1 MEKIVIAI
9 DTMGT
14 DNGSAYFVQG
24 IAEAMDLYDDLSFIV
39 TGKEEELKT
48 YIDQYGC
55 DKTRI
60 EVVDAT
66 EEITCHDAPVD
77 AIRRKKNSSMVL
89 ALNAVKEGRAAACI
103 SGGNSGALLAGGQF
117 LVGRAKG
124 VKRTP
129 LAPLIPHR
137 YGSSLLIDC
146 GANVDAKPENLVQF
160 AKMGSIYMKNIEGI
174 ENPRVGIINIGAEDE
189 KGNELVKSTIPLL
202 RECKDINFIGS
213 VESRDIP
220 NGPADVLVCEAFV
233 GNVLLKFFE
242 GLGKMFM
249 AEIKDTLKSSVKTKI
264 GGALIYKPI
273 KKTFERYMA
282 YKDAVEHFGLTEG
295 LSTCAMPSG
304 QQNYPASL
312 YETIRRFKTMPDA
325 FVCANDFVAMDLVKA
340 LNELGYSVPDDIWV
354 CGFDDSQEASYFAP
368 HLTSIHIHGQ
378 IMGYTAAN
386 LLMTRIEEPSLN
398 YRTVYTETNLILRES
413 TGD

>member
-273 KKTFERYMA
+273 KKTFKRYMA
-282 YKDAVEHFGLTEG
+282 DDKGGAPLLGLKG
-295 LSTCAMPSG
+295 L
-304 QQNYPASL
+304 
-312 YETIRRFKTMPDA
+312 
-325 FVCANDFVAMDLVKA
+325 VVK
-340 LNELGYSVPDDIWV
+340 
-354 CGFDDSQEASYFAP
+354 
-368 HLTSIHIHGQ
+368 IHGNSKNTEVRSAIEQCRNFVKKDVTNQ
-378 IMGYTAAN
+378 IIRTFV
-386 LLMTRIEEPSLN
+386 EEEN
-398 YRTVYTETNLILRES
+398 KGEN
-413 TGD
+413 

>member
-1 MEKIVIAI
+1 
-9 DTMGT
+9 
-14 DNGSAYFVQG
+14 
-24 IAEAMDLYDDLSFIV
+24 
-39 TGKEEELKT
+39 
-48 YIDQYGC
+48 
-55 DKTRI
+55 
-60 EVVDAT
+60 
-66 EEITCHDAPVD
+66 
-77 AIRRKKNSSMVL
+77 MVL

-273 KKTFERYMA
+273 KKTFKRYMA
-282 YKDAVEHFGLTEG
+282 DDKGGAPLLGLKG
-295 LSTCAMPSG
+295 L
-304 QQNYPASL
+304 
-312 YETIRRFKTMPDA
+312 
-325 FVCANDFVAMDLVKA
+325 VVK
-340 LNELGYSVPDDIWV
+340 
-354 CGFDDSQEASYFAP
+354 
-368 HLTSIHIHGQ
+368 IHGNSKDTEVRSAIEQCRNFVKKMLQ
-378 IMGYTAAN
+378 IR
-386 LLMTRIEEPSLN
+386 LFVHL
-398 YRTVYTETNLILRES
+398 
-413 TGD
+413 

>member
-249 AEIKDTLKSSVKTKI
+249 ADIKDTLKSSVKTKI

-273 KKTFERYMA
+273 KKTFKRYMA
-282 YKDAVEHFGLTEG
+282 DDKGGAPLLGLKG
-295 LSTCAMPSG
+295 L
-304 QQNYPASL
+304 
-312 YETIRRFKTMPDA
+312 
-325 FVCANDFVAMDLVKA
+325 VVK
-340 LNELGYSVPDDIWV
+340 
-354 CGFDDSQEASYFAP
+354 
-368 HLTSIHIHGQ
+368 IHGNSKDTEVRSAIEQCRNFVKKDVTNQ
-378 IMGYTAAN
+378 IIRTFV
-386 LLMTRIEEPSLN
+386 EEEN
-398 YRTVYTETNLILRES
+398 KGEN
-413 TGD
+413 

>member
-160 AKMGSIYMKNIEGI
+160 AKMGSIYMKNIESI

-273 KKTFERYMA
+273 KKTFKRYMA
-282 YKDAVEHFGLTEG
+282 DDKGGAPLLGLKG
-295 LSTCAMPSG
+295 L
-304 QQNYPASL
+304 
-312 YETIRRFKTMPDA
+312 
-325 FVCANDFVAMDLVKA
+325 VVK
-340 LNELGYSVPDDIWV
+340 
-354 CGFDDSQEASYFAP
+354 
-368 HLTSIHIHGQ
+368 IHGNSKDTEVRSAIEQCRNFVKKDVTNQ
-378 IMGYTAAN
+378 IIRTFV
-386 LLMTRIEEPSLN
+386 EEEN
-398 YRTVYTETNLILRES
+398 KGEN
-413 TGD
+413 

>member
-202 RECKDINFIGS
+202 RECKDISFIGS

-273 KKTFERYMA
+273 KKTFKRYMA
-282 YKDAVEHFGLTEG
+282 DDKGGAPLLGLKG
-295 LSTCAMPSG
+295 L
-304 QQNYPASL
+304 
-312 YETIRRFKTMPDA
+312 
-325 FVCANDFVAMDLVKA
+325 VVK
-340 LNELGYSVPDDIWV
+340 
-354 CGFDDSQEASYFAP
+354 
-368 HLTSIHIHGQ
+368 IHGNSKDTEVRSAIEQCRNFVKKDVTNQ
-378 IMGYTAAN
+378 IIRTFV
-386 LLMTRIEEPSLN
+386 EEEN
-398 YRTVYTETNLILRES
+398 KGEN
-413 TGD
+413 

>member
-9 DTMGT
+9 DTKGT

-273 KKTFERYMA
+273 KKTFKRYMA
-282 YKDAVEHFGLTEG
+282 DDKGGAPLLGLKG
-295 LSTCAMPSG
+295 L
-304 QQNYPASL
+304 
-312 YETIRRFKTMPDA
+312 
-325 FVCANDFVAMDLVKA
+325 VVK
-340 LNELGYSVPDDIWV
+340 
-354 CGFDDSQEASYFAP
+354 
-368 HLTSIHIHGQ
+368 IHGNSKDTEVRSAIEQCRNFVKKDVTNQ
-378 IMGYTAAN
+378 IIRTFV
-386 LLMTRIEEPSLN
+386 EEEN
-398 YRTVYTETNLILRES
+398 KGEN
-413 TGD
+413 

>member
-1 MEKIVIAI
+1 MENIVIAI

-14 DNGSAYFVQG
+14 DNGSAYFIQG
-24 IAEAMDLYDDLSFIV
+24 IAEAMDQYDDLSFIV
-39 TGKEEELKT
+39 TGKEDELKT

-60 EVVDAT
+60 EIINAT

-89 ALNAVKEGRAAACI
+89 ALNAVKEGKAAACI

-174 ENPRVGIINIGAEDE
+174 ENPRVGIVNIGAEDE

-273 KKTFERYMA
+273 KKTFKRYMA
-282 YKDAVEHFGLTEG
+282 DDKGGAPLLGLKG
-295 LSTCAMPSG
+295 L
-304 QQNYPASL
+304 
-312 YETIRRFKTMPDA
+312 
-325 FVCANDFVAMDLVKA
+325 VVK
-340 LNELGYSVPDDIWV
+340 
-354 CGFDDSQEASYFAP
+354 
-368 HLTSIHIHGQ
+368 IHGNSKDTEVRSAIEQCRNFVKKDVTNQ
-378 IMGYTAAN
+378 IIRTFV
-386 LLMTRIEEPSLN
+386 EEEN
-398 YRTVYTETNLILRES
+398 KGEN
-413 TGD
+413 

>member
-273 KKTFERYMA
+273 KKTFKRYMA
-282 YKDAVEHFGLTEG
+282 DDKGGAPLLGLKG
-295 LSTCAMPSG
+295 L
-304 QQNYPASL
+304 
-312 YETIRRFKTMPDA
+312 
-325 FVCANDFVAMDLVKA
+325 VVK
-340 LNELGYSVPDDIWV
+340 
-354 CGFDDSQEASYFAP
+354 
-368 HLTSIHIHGQ
+368 IHGNSKD
-378 IMGYTAAN
+378 TEVRSA
-386 LLMTRIEEPSLN
+386 IEQCRNFVKRCYKSDYSYICRGRKQRGELTWNMKDHS
-398 YRTVYTETNLILRES
+398 VS
-413 TGD
+413 WKH

>member
-39 TGKEEELKT
+39 TGKKEELKT

-273 KKTFERYMA
+273 KKTFKRYMA
-282 YKDAVEHFGLTEG
+282 DDKGGAPLLGLKG
-295 LSTCAMPSG
+295 L
-304 QQNYPASL
+304 
-312 YETIRRFKTMPDA
+312 
-325 FVCANDFVAMDLVKA
+325 VVK
-340 LNELGYSVPDDIWV
+340 
-354 CGFDDSQEASYFAP
+354 
-368 HLTSIHIHGQ
+368 IHGNSKDTEVRSAIEQCRNFVKKDVTNQ
-378 IMGYTAAN
+378 IIRTFV
-386 LLMTRIEEPSLN
+386 EEEN
-398 YRTVYTETNLILRES
+398 KGEN
-413 TGD
+413 

>member
-1 MEKIVIAI
+1 MENIVIAI

-14 DNGSAYFVQG
+14 DNGSAYFIQG
-24 IAEAMDLYDDLSFIV
+24 IAEAMDQYDDLSFIV
-39 TGKEEELKT
+39 TGNEEELRQQ
-48 YIDQYGC
+48 IEEYGC

-60 EVVDAT
+60 EILNAT

-89 ALNAVKEGRAAACI
+89 ALNSVKEGKAAACI

-137 YGSSLLIDC
+137 HGSSLLIDC

-249 AEIKDTLKSSVKTKI
+249 AEIKDTLMSSLKTKI
-264 GGALIYKPI
+264 GGAMIYKPI
-273 KKTFERYMA
+273 KKTFKRYMA
-282 YKDAVEHFGLTEG
+282 DDKGGAPLLGLKG
-295 LSTCAMPSG
+295 L
-304 QQNYPASL
+304 
-312 YETIRRFKTMPDA
+312 
-325 FVCANDFVAMDLVKA
+325 VVK
-340 LNELGYSVPDDIWV
+340 
-354 CGFDDSQEASYFAP
+354 
-368 HLTSIHIHGQ
+368 IHGNSKNTEVRSAIEQCRNFVQKDVTNQ
-378 IMGYTAAN
+378 IIRTFV
-386 LLMTRIEEPSLN
+386 EEEN
-398 YRTVYTETNLILRES
+398 KGEN
-413 TGD
+413 

>member
-273 KKTFERYMA
+273 KKTFKRYMA
-282 YKDAVEHFGLTEG
+282 DDKGGAPLLGLKG
-295 LSTCAMPSG
+295 L
-304 QQNYPASL
+304 
-312 YETIRRFKTMPDA
+312 
-325 FVCANDFVAMDLVKA
+325 VVK
-340 LNELGYSVPDDIWV
+340 
-354 CGFDDSQEASYFAP
+354 
-368 HLTSIHIHGQ
+368 IHGNSKDTEVRSAIEQCRNFAKKDVTNQ
-378 IMGYTAAN
+378 IIRTFV
-386 LLMTRIEEPSLN
+386 EEEN
-398 YRTVYTETNLILRES
+398 KGEN
-413 TGD
+413 

>member
-273 KKTFERYMA
+273 KKTFKRYMA
-282 YKDAVEHFGLTEG
+282 DDKGGAPLLGL
-295 LSTCAMPSG
+295 
-304 QQNYPASL
+304 
-312 YETIRRFKTMPDA
+312 
-325 FVCANDFVAMDLVKA
+325 KA
-340 LNELGYSVPDDIWV
+340 LVV
-354 CGFDDSQEASYFAP
+354 K
-368 HLTSIHIHGQ
+368 IHGNSKDTEVRSAIEQCRNFVKKDVTNQ
-378 IMGYTAAN
+378 IIRTFV
-386 LLMTRIEEPSLN
+386 EEEN
-398 YRTVYTETNLILRES
+398 KGEN
-413 TGD
+413 

>member
-220 NGPADVLVCEAFV
+220 NGPADVLVCGAFV

-273 KKTFERYMA
+273 KKTFKRYMA
-282 YKDAVEHFGLTEG
+282 DDKGGAPLLGLKG
-295 LSTCAMPSG
+295 L
-304 QQNYPASL
+304 
-312 YETIRRFKTMPDA
+312 
-325 FVCANDFVAMDLVKA
+325 VVK
-340 LNELGYSVPDDIWV
+340 
-354 CGFDDSQEASYFAP
+354 
-368 HLTSIHIHGQ
+368 IHGNSKDTEVRSAIEQCRNFVKKDVTNQ
-378 IMGYTAAN
+378 IIRTFV
-386 LLMTRIEEPSLN
+386 EEEN
-398 YRTVYTETNLILRES
+398 KGEN
-413 TGD
+413 

>member
-137 YGSSLLIDC
+137 YGSLLLIDC

-273 KKTFERYMA
+273 KKTFKRYMA
-282 YKDAVEHFGLTEG
+282 DDKGGAPLLGLKG
-295 LSTCAMPSG
+295 L
-304 QQNYPASL
+304 
-312 YETIRRFKTMPDA
+312 
-325 FVCANDFVAMDLVKA
+325 VVK
-340 LNELGYSVPDDIWV
+340 
-354 CGFDDSQEASYFAP
+354 
-368 HLTSIHIHGQ
+368 IHGNSKDTEVRSAIEQCRNFVKKDVTNQ
-378 IMGYTAAN
+378 IIRTFV
-386 LLMTRIEEPSLN
+386 EEEN
-398 YRTVYTETNLILRES
+398 KGEN
-413 TGD
+413 

>member
-233 GNVLLKFFE
+233 GNVLLKVFE

-273 KKTFERYMA
+273 KKTFKRYMA
-282 YKDAVEHFGLTEG
+282 DDKGGAPLLGLKG
-295 LSTCAMPSG
+295 L
-304 QQNYPASL
+304 
-312 YETIRRFKTMPDA
+312 
-325 FVCANDFVAMDLVKA
+325 VVK
-340 LNELGYSVPDDIWV
+340 
-354 CGFDDSQEASYFAP
+354 
-368 HLTSIHIHGQ
+368 IHGNSKDTEVRSAIEQCRNFVKKDVTNQ
-378 IMGYTAAN
+378 IIRTFV
-386 LLMTRIEEPSLN
+386 EEEN
-398 YRTVYTETNLILRES
+398 KGEN
-413 TGD
+413 

>member
-89 ALNAVKEGRAAACI
+89 ALTAGKEGSAAACI

-273 KKTFERYMA
+273 KKTFKRYMA
-282 YKDAVEHFGLTEG
+282 DDKGGAPLLGLKG
-295 LSTCAMPSG
+295 L
-304 QQNYPASL
+304 
-312 YETIRRFKTMPDA
+312 
-325 FVCANDFVAMDLVKA
+325 VVK
-340 LNELGYSVPDDIWV
+340 
-354 CGFDDSQEASYFAP
+354 
-368 HLTSIHIHGQ
+368 IHGNSKDTEVRSAIEQCRNFVKKDVTNQ
-378 IMGYTAAN
+378 IIRTFV
-386 LLMTRIEEPSLN
+386 EEEN
-398 YRTVYTETNLILRES
+398 KGEN
-413 TGD
+413 

>member
-202 RECKDINFIGS
+202 RECKDINFIGR

-273 KKTFERYMA
+273 KKTFKRYMA
-282 YKDAVEHFGLTEG
+282 DDKGGAPLLGLKG
-295 LSTCAMPSG
+295 L
-304 QQNYPASL
+304 
-312 YETIRRFKTMPDA
+312 
-325 FVCANDFVAMDLVKA
+325 VVK
-340 LNELGYSVPDDIWV
+340 
-354 CGFDDSQEASYFAP
+354 
-368 HLTSIHIHGQ
+368 IHGNSKDTEVRSAIEQCRNFVKKDVTNQ
-378 IMGYTAAN
+378 IIRTFV
-386 LLMTRIEEPSLN
+386 EEEN
-398 YRTVYTETNLILRES
+398 KGEN
-413 TGD
+413 

>member
-60 EVVDAT
+60 EVVDAI

-273 KKTFERYMA
+273 KKTFKRYMA
-282 YKDAVEHFGLTEG
+282 DDKGGAPLLGLKG
-295 LSTCAMPSG
+295 L
-304 QQNYPASL
+304 
-312 YETIRRFKTMPDA
+312 
-325 FVCANDFVAMDLVKA
+325 VVK
-340 LNELGYSVPDDIWV
+340 
-354 CGFDDSQEASYFAP
+354 
-368 HLTSIHIHGQ
+368 IHGNSKDTEVRSAIEQCRNFVKKDVTNQ
-378 IMGYTAAN
+378 IIRTFV
-386 LLMTRIEEPSLN
+386 EEEN
-398 YRTVYTETNLILRES
+398 KGEN
-413 TGD
+413 

>member
-273 KKTFERYMA
+273 KKTFKRYMA
-282 YKDAVEHFGLTEG
+282 DDKGGAPLLGLKG
-295 LSTCAMPSG
+295 L
-304 QQNYPASL
+304 
-312 YETIRRFKTMPDA
+312 
-325 FVCANDFVAMDLVKA
+325 VVK
-340 LNELGYSVPDDIWV
+340 
-354 CGFDDSQEASYFAP
+354 
-368 HLTSIHIHGQ
+368 IHGNSKDTEVRSAIEQCRNFVKKDVTNQ
-378 IMGYTAAN
+378 IIRTFV
-386 LLMTRIEEPSLN
+386 EEQN
-398 YRTVYTETNLILRES
+398 KGEN
-413 TGD
+413 

>member
-264 GGALIYKPI
+264 GGALIYKQI
-273 KKTFERYMA
+273 KKTFKRYMA
-282 YKDAVEHFGLTEG
+282 DDKGGAPLLGLKG
-295 LSTCAMPSG
+295 L
-304 QQNYPASL
+304 
-312 YETIRRFKTMPDA
+312 
-325 FVCANDFVAMDLVKA
+325 VVK
-340 LNELGYSVPDDIWV
+340 
-354 CGFDDSQEASYFAP
+354 
-368 HLTSIHIHGQ
+368 IHGNSKDTEVRSAIEQCRNFVKKDVTNQ
-378 IMGYTAAN
+378 IIRTFV
-386 LLMTRIEEPSLN
+386 EEEN
-398 YRTVYTETNLILRES
+398 KGEN
-413 TGD
+413 

>member
-273 KKTFERYMA
+273 KKTFKRYIA
-282 YKDAVEHFGLTEG
+282 DDKGGAPLLGLKG
-295 LSTCAMPSG
+295 L
-304 QQNYPASL
+304 
-312 YETIRRFKTMPDA
+312 
-325 FVCANDFVAMDLVKA
+325 VVK
-340 LNELGYSVPDDIWV
+340 
-354 CGFDDSQEASYFAP
+354 
-368 HLTSIHIHGQ
+368 IHGNSKDTEVRSAIEQCRNFVKKDVTNQ
-378 IMGYTAAN
+378 IIRTFV
-386 LLMTRIEEPSLN
+386 EEEN
-398 YRTVYTETNLILRES
+398 KGEN
-413 TGD
+413 

>member
-24 IAEAMDLYDDLSFIV
+24 IAEAMDLYDDVSFIV

-273 KKTFERYMA
+273 KKTFKRYMA
-282 YKDAVEHFGLTEG
+282 DDKGGAPLLGLKG
-295 LSTCAMPSG
+295 L
-304 QQNYPASL
+304 
-312 YETIRRFKTMPDA
+312 
-325 FVCANDFVAMDLVKA
+325 VVK
-340 LNELGYSVPDDIWV
+340 
-354 CGFDDSQEASYFAP
+354 
-368 HLTSIHIHGQ
+368 IHGNSKDTEVRSAIEQCRNFVKKDVTNQ
-378 IMGYTAAN
+378 IIRTFV
-386 LLMTRIEEPSLN
+386 EEEN
-398 YRTVYTETNLILRES
+398 KGEN
-413 TGD
+413 

>member
-48 YIDQYGC
+48 YIDQYGF
-55 DKTRI
+55 DKTRS

-273 KKTFERYMA
+273 KKTFKRYMA
-282 YKDAVEHFGLTEG
+282 DDKGGAPLLGLKG
-295 LSTCAMPSG
+295 L
-304 QQNYPASL
+304 
-312 YETIRRFKTMPDA
+312 
-325 FVCANDFVAMDLVKA
+325 VVK
-340 LNELGYSVPDDIWV
+340 
-354 CGFDDSQEASYFAP
+354 
-368 HLTSIHIHGQ
+368 IHGNSKDTEVRSAIEQCRNFVKKDVTNQ
-378 IMGYTAAN
+378 IIRTFV
-386 LLMTRIEEPSLN
+386 EEEN
-398 YRTVYTETNLILRES
+398 KGEN
-413 TGD
+413 

>member
-1 MEKIVIAI
+1 MEKNVIAI

-273 KKTFERYMA
+273 KKTFKRYMA
-282 YKDAVEHFGLTEG
+282 DDKGGAPLLGLKG
-295 LSTCAMPSG
+295 L
-304 QQNYPASL
+304 
-312 YETIRRFKTMPDA
+312 
-325 FVCANDFVAMDLVKA
+325 VVK
-340 LNELGYSVPDDIWV
+340 
-354 CGFDDSQEASYFAP
+354 
-368 HLTSIHIHGQ
+368 IHGNSKDTEVRSAIEQCRNFVKKDVTNQ
-378 IMGYTAAN
+378 IIRTFV
-386 LLMTRIEEPSLN
+386 EEEN
-398 YRTVYTETNLILRES
+398 KGEN
-413 TGD
+413 

>member
-264 GGALIYKPI
+264 GGALLYKPI
-273 KKTFERYMA
+273 KKTFKRYMA
-282 YKDAVEHFGLTEG
+282 DDKGGAPLLGLKG
-295 LSTCAMPSG
+295 L
-304 QQNYPASL
+304 
-312 YETIRRFKTMPDA
+312 
-325 FVCANDFVAMDLVKA
+325 VVK
-340 LNELGYSVPDDIWV
+340 
-354 CGFDDSQEASYFAP
+354 
-368 HLTSIHIHGQ
+368 IHGNSKDTEVRSAIEQCRNFVKKDVTNQ
-378 IMGYTAAN
+378 IIRTFV
-386 LLMTRIEEPSLN
+386 EEEN
-398 YRTVYTETNLILRES
+398 KGEN
-413 TGD
+413 

>member
-146 GANVDAKPENLVQF
+146 GANVDAKPEHLVQF

-273 KKTFERYMA
+273 KKTFKRYMA
-282 YKDAVEHFGLTEG
+282 DDKGGAPLLGLKG
-295 LSTCAMPSG
+295 L
-304 QQNYPASL
+304 
-312 YETIRRFKTMPDA
+312 
-325 FVCANDFVAMDLVKA
+325 VVK
-340 LNELGYSVPDDIWV
+340 
-354 CGFDDSQEASYFAP
+354 
-368 HLTSIHIHGQ
+368 IHGNSKDTEVRSAIEQCRNFVKKDVTNQ
-378 IMGYTAAN
+378 IIRTFV
-386 LLMTRIEEPSLN
+386 EEEN
-398 YRTVYTETNLILRES
+398 KGEN
-413 TGD
+413 